1 MSLSVN
7 PGSLIL
13 FYFFSACN
21 TREWKENE
29 KIFQRIK
36 VQANELHTYSK
47 KKSKFDSTVI

>member
-7 PGSLIL
+7 PGDLIL
-13 FYFFSACN
+13 FFFPACD

-36 VQANELHTYSK
+36 GQANELHTYSK
-47 KKSKFDSTVI
+47 KESKFDSTVI